1 MLRIES
7 RFRYA
12 RHYVS
17 SMAIAE
23 EVKADL
29 ESRPLPTNPEDEAER
44 GDIAFARNS
53 EVTIEEPYE
62 EMPHAMYDPGGM
74 ALMNDE
80 VFSFPLGDI
89 VVECKAQH
97 FDFFVSWISEDTH
110 HNRIRGEETK
120 YRKIHGYWSCI
131 CVTPEEFEQLRALV
145 NNPELAMKARDS
157 WNKRESALAS
167 AGVVLSVVKED
178 GEQAYVLAGG
188 AQKPSIN

>member
-7 RFRYA
+7 GFRYL

-17 SMAIAE
+17 SIAIAE

-44 GDIAFARNS
+44 GDIAFAQHAT
-53 EVTIEEPYE
+53 VTIEEPYPE
-62 EMPHAMYDPGGM
+62 VPRAMYDPGGM
-74 ALMNDE
+74 ALVNDE
-80 VFSFPLGDI
+80 TFSFPLGDI

-110 HNRIRGEETK
+110 RNRIRGEETK

-131 CVTPEEFEQLRALV
+131 CITPEEFEQLRELV
-145 NNPELAMKARDS
+145 CDPELAMKARDS
-157 WNKRESALAS
+157 WNRREGALAS
-167 AGVVLSVVKED
+167 AGVVLPVITPD
-178 GEQAYVLAGG
+178 GEQGYVLAGG